1 MPEKAVPEE
10 KTPVAV
16 PEKSELPSARGTYN
30 HEYINIPNLL
40 LSTILTSFILSL
52 LI

>member
-16 PEKSELPSARGTYN
+16 PEKSEPPSARGTYY
-30 HEYINIPNLL
+30 HEYMVDTSNLL
-40 LSTILTSFILSL
+40 KYDFNLFCHFEP
-52 LI
+52 